1 MFIDRSCLEEG
12 GEEVNAI
19 IVGLGVW
26 LIIDGV
32 GSMILYEKQS
42 WMEQAIRVVR
52 VGVGLALIY
61 LGWGLGAIH

>member
-1 MFIDRSCLEEG
+1 M
-12 GEEVNAI
+12 NAI

-42 WMEQAIRVVR
+42 WMEQAIRIVR
-52 VGVGLALIY
+52 VRVGLALIY